1 MKIKQLNLAL
11 ILAASTVGTIAT
23 MAAAPVL
30 AEMTE
35 SAQPRPAVG
44 EVSLVLGEAV
54 VIHAD
59 GSQSRVS
66 QGMSIKA
73 SDRVQTASNGHV
85 HIHFVDDAL
94 VSIRPDSR
102 LRITQYDYDASQ
114 PEASTIRLNLDEGI
128 TRAISGNGARSAKER
143 FRLNTPIAAIGVRGT
158 DFVVSARDE
167 DLRARVNEGA
177 IVVATFSA
185 DCSADALGPCAATGV
200 ELSESNLQ
208 MVAISGRT
216 GSPQLLPATIE
227 RDPEM
232 IEDEARVMVADADTG
247 AEEKAAGVDEYLENI
262 TSQRVQ
268 DEADNI
274 TGSITTQ
281 PPPTI
286 AEVDYTPE
294 VALTAKDLADN
305 QLVWGRWG
313 VANGDH
319 ERMTLA
325 KEEAW
330 PDRDPGNIA
339 VGNTEYVL
347 IRDADGRQRVDA
359 GLGQID
365 FTLSSAQAFYRGEAG
380 ISAMAV
386 RDGAL
391 SVDFNGRSFSTSL
404 DLDHDVTGDIQFTAS
419 GSVDE
424 LGYFRA
430 NSQSG
435 KVTGAV
441 SIDGS
446 EAGYLFEQQ
455 LEAGGIQGLTL
466 WGQ

>member
-1 MKIKQLNLAL
+1 MKIKQLNLVRM
-11 ILAASTVGTIAT
+11 LAASTV
-23 MAAAPVL
+23 AAAATLVTAPVQ
-30 AEMTE
+30 AE
-35 SAQPRPAVG
+35 SLQPRPAVG
-44 EVSLVLGEAV
+44 EVSLVLGDAV

-59 GSQSRVS
+59 GSQSEVS

-73 SDRVQTASNGHV
+73 SDKVQTASNGHV

-128 TRAISGNGARSAKER
+128 TRAISGDGARSAKER

-158 DFVVSARDE
+158 DFVVSARDD
-167 DLRARVNEGA
+167 DLQARVNEGA
-177 IVVATFSA
+177 IVVAPFSS
-185 DCSADALGPCAATGV
+185 DCSADALGPCAVNGV

-208 MVAISGRT
+208 MVAMSGRT
-216 GSPQLLPATIE
+216 GSPQLLPATVE

-232 IEDEARVMVADADTG
+232 IEDEASMMVADADTG
-247 AEEKAAGVDEYLENI
+247 AEEKAAGVDVYLENV

-274 TGSITTQ
+274 TNSITPE

-286 AEVDYTPE
+286 AQVDFTPE
-294 VALTAKDLADN
+294 EALTANDLADN

-313 VANGDH
+313 VANGDL

-330 PDRDPGNIA
+330 PDRDPANIA
-339 VGNTEYVL
+339 VGNSEYVL
-347 IRDADGRQRVDA
+347 IRDTDGRGRVDA

-365 FTLSSAQAFYRGEAG
+365 FALSSAQAFYRGEAG
-380 ISAMAV
+380 VSAMAV

-391 SVDFNGRSFSTSL
+391 SVNFDSRSFSTSL
-404 DLDHDVTGDIQFTAS
+404 DLDHDVTGEIQFTSAGRVS
-419 GSVDE
+419 EDGFFLS
-424 LGYFRA
+424 

-435 KVTGAV
+435 KVSGAV

>member
-1 MKIKQLNLAL
+1 M
-11 ILAASTVGTIAT
+11 
-23 MAAAPVL
+23 
-30 AEMTE
+30 
-35 SAQPRPAVG
+35 
-44 EVSLVLGEAV
+44 
-54 VIHAD
+54 
-59 GSQSRVS
+59 
-66 QGMSIKA
+66 
-73 SDRVQTASNGHV
+73 
-85 HIHFVDDAL
+85 
-94 VSIRPDSR
+94 
-102 LRITQYDYDASQ
+102 
-114 PEASTIRLNLDEGI
+114 
-128 TRAISGNGARSAKER
+128 
-143 FRLNTPIAAIGVRGT
+143 
-158 DFVVSARDE
+158 
-167 DLRARVNEGA
+167 
-177 IVVATFSA
+177 
-185 DCSADALGPCAATGV
+185 
-200 ELSESNLQ
+200 
-208 MVAISGRT
+208 
-216 GSPQLLPATIE
+216 
-227 RDPEM
+227 
-232 IEDEARVMVADADTG
+232 
-247 AEEKAAGVDEYLENI
+247 
-262 TSQRVQ
+262 
-268 DEADNI
+268 
-274 TGSITTQ
+274 
-281 PPPTI
+281 
-286 AEVDYTPE
+286 DYTPE

>member
-1 MKIKQLNLAL
+1 MKIKQLNLAVML
-11 ILAASTVGTIAT
+11 AVSTLGGLAAVS
-23 MAAAPVL
+23 AAPVY
-30 AEMTE
+30 AE
-35 SAQPRPAVG
+35 SAQPVPAVG

-59 GSQSRVS
+59 GTRSQIN

-73 SDRVQTASNGHV
+73 SDKVQTANNGHV

-94 VSIRPDSR
+94 ISIRPDSQ
-102 LRITQYDYDASQ
+102 LRITQYDYDPDQ

-177 IVVATFSA
+177 IVVAPFSA
-185 DCSADALGPCAATGV
+185 DCSVDALGPCAVNGI
-200 ELSESNLQ
+200 ELSESQLQ
-208 MVAISGRT
+208 MVAMSGRT
-216 GSPQLLPATIE
+216 SAPRLLPATVE
-227 RDPEM
+227 RDPNM
-232 IEDEARVMVADADTG
+232 IEDEAGVMVADADTTS
-247 AEEKAAGVDEYLENI
+247 ADEKTAGVGVYLENV

-274 TGSITTQ
+274 TNTITTQ

-294 VALTAKDLADN
+294 TALTAQDTADSN
-305 QLVWGRWG
+305 LVWGRWG
-313 VANGDH
+313 AANGDL
-319 ERMTLA
+319 ERLTLA
-325 KEEAW
+325 TNEAW
-330 PDRDPGNIA
+330 SSRDPNDIT

-347 IRDADGRQRVDA
+347 IRDADGRQRIDA

-365 FTLSSAQAFYRGEAG
+365 FALSSAQAFYHGEAG

-391 SVDFNGRSFSTSL
+391 SVNFNDRSFNTSL
-404 DLDHDVTGDIQFTAS
+404 DLDHDVTGDIQFNAS
-419 GSVDE
+419 GNVDE
-424 LGYFRA
+424 LGFFRS
-430 NSQSG
+430 NSASG
-435 KVTGAV
+435 KVVGAV
-441 SIDGS
+441 SIDGD

>member
-1 MKIKQLNLAL
+1 MKIKQLKLAL
-11 ILAASTVGTIAT
+11 VLAASTLGTVAAMTAT
-23 MAAAPVL
+23 PAL
-30 AEMTE
+30 AE
-35 SAQPRPAVG
+35 SAQPMPAVG

-59 GSQSRVS
+59 GSQSPVS

-73 SDRVQTASNGHV
+73 SDNVQTASNGHV

-177 IVVATFSA
+177 IIVAPFSA
-185 DCSADALGPCAATGV
+185 DCSADALGPCSVNGV

-208 MVAISGRT
+208 MVAMSGRT
-216 GSPQLLPATIE
+216 SSPQLLPATVE

-232 IEDEARVMVADADTG
+232 IEDEASVMVADADTG
-247 AEEKAAGVDEYLENI
+247 AEEKAAGVDVYLENV
-262 TSQRVQ
+262 TAQRVQ

-274 TGSITTQ
+274 TSSVTPE

-286 AEVDYTPE
+286 AEVDFTPE

-313 VANGDH
+313 VANGDL

-330 PDRDPGNIA
+330 PDRDLGNIA
-339 VGNTEYVL
+339 ITDRNTEYVL

-365 FTLSSAQAFYRGEAG
+365 FTLSSAQAFYHGEAG
-380 ISAMAV
+380 VSAMAV

-404 DLDHDVTGDIQFTAS
+404 DLDHDVTGDIQFTAT
-419 GSVDE
+419 GNVDE
-424 LGYFRA
+424 QGFLRA
-430 NSQSG
+430 NSQTG
-435 KVTGAV
+435 KVLGAT

-446 EAGYLFEQQ
+446 EAGYMFEQQ

>member
-1 MKIKQLNLAL
+1 MKIKQLNLAVV
-11 ILAASTVGTIAT
+11 LAASTLGVV
-23 MAAAPVL
+23 AALTVSPAL
-30 AEMTE
+30 AE
-35 SAQPRPAVG
+35 SVQPTPAVG

-59 GSQSRVS
+59 GSQSPVS

-73 SDRVQTASNGHV
+73 SDNVQTASNGHV

-158 DFVVSARDE
+158 DFVVSAHDE

-177 IVVATFSA
+177 IIVAPFSA
-185 DCSADALGPCAATGV
+185 DCSADALGPCSVNGV

-208 MVAISGRT
+208 VVAMSGRT
-216 GSPQLLPATIE
+216 SSPQLLPATVE
-227 RDPEM
+227 RDSEM
-232 IEDEARVMVADADTG
+232 IEYEASVMVAEADTG
-247 AEEKAAGVDEYLENI
+247 AEEKAADVDAYLENV
-262 TSQRVQ
+262 TAQRVQ
-268 DEADNI
+268 DEVDNI
-274 TGSITTQ
+274 TSSVTPE

-286 AEVDYTPE
+286 AEVDFTPE

-313 VANGDH
+313 VANGDL

-330 PDRDPGNIA
+330 PDRDLGNIA
-339 VGNTEYVL
+339 IADSNTEYVL

-365 FTLSSAQAFYRGEAG
+365 FTLSSAQAFYHGEAG
-380 ISAMAV
+380 VSAMAV

-404 DLDHDVTGDIQFTAS
+404 DLDHDVTGDIQFTAT
-419 GSVDE
+419 GNVDE
-424 LGYFRA
+424 QGFLRA
-430 NSQSG
+430 NSQTG
-435 KVTGAV
+435 KVLGAT
-441 SIDGS
+441 SIDGT

>member
-11 ILAASTVGTIAT
+11 ILAASTVGAIAT

-30 AEMTE
+30 AE

-73 SDRVQTASNGHV
+73 SDKVQTASNGHV

-177 IVVATFSA
+177 IVVAPFSA

-208 MVAISGRT
+208 MVAMSGRT

-232 IEDEARVMVADADTG
+232 IEDEASVMVADADTG
-247 AEEKAAGVDEYLENI
+247 AEEKAAGVDEYLENV
-262 TSQRVQ
+262 TAQRVQ
-268 DEADNI
+268 DEANNI
-274 TGSITTQ
+274 TSSVTPE
-281 PPPTI
+281 PPPTV

-294 VALTAKDLADN
+294 IAFSSKDTAESNLA
-305 QLVWGRWG
+305 WGRWG
-313 VANGDH
+313 VANGDL
-319 ERMTLA
+319 ERLTVTIA
-325 KEEAW
+325 DAREG
-330 PDRDPGNIA
+330 RDVGI
-339 VGNTEYVL
+339 GNTVYML
-347 IRDADGRQRVDA
+347 FRDADGRERVDA

-365 FTLSSAQAFYRGEAG
+365 FALSSAQAFYHGEAG
-380 ISAMAV
+380 VSAMAV

-391 SVDFNGRSFSTSL
+391 SVDFNSRSFATSL
-404 DLDHDVTGDIQFTAS
+404 DLDHAVTGDVRFTAT
-419 GSVDE
+419 GNVDE
-424 LGYFRA
+424 QGFFRA
-430 NSQSG
+430 NSQTG
-435 KVTGAV
+435 KMSGAV

-446 EAGYLFEQQ
+446 EAGYMFEQQ

>member
-11 ILAASTVGTIAT
+11 ILTASTVGAIAT

-30 AEMTE
+30 AEITE

-44 EVSLVLGEAV
+44 EVSLVLGNAV

-59 GSQSRVS
+59 GSQSVVS

-73 SDRVQTASNGHV
+73 SDKVQTASNGHV

-102 LRITQYDYDASQ
+102 LRITQYDYDASR

-177 IVVATFSA
+177 IVVAPFSA
-185 DCSADALGPCAATGV
+185 DCSADALGPCAVNGV

-208 MVAISGRT
+208 MVAMSGRT
-216 GSPQLLPATIE
+216 GAPQLLPATVE

-232 IEDEARVMVADADTG
+232 IEDEASMMVADADTG
-247 AEEKAAGVDEYLENI
+247 AEEKAAGVDVYLENV

-274 TGSITTQ
+274 TSSVTPE

-286 AEVDYTPE
+286 ADVDHTPE
-294 VALTAKDLADN
+294 VALTAKDVADS

-313 VANGDH
+313 AANGDL
-319 ERMTLA
+319 ERITLA
-325 KEEAW
+325 MQEAW

-339 VGNTEYVL
+339 VGNSEYVL
-347 IRDADGRQRVDA
+347 VRDADGRQRVDA

-380 ISAMAV
+380 VSAMAV

-391 SVDFNGRSFSTSL
+391 TLDFNSRSFSTSL
-404 DLDHDVTGDIQFTAS
+404 DLDHDVTGDIHFKATGNVTEDGFLLS
-419 GSVDE
+419 
-424 LGYFRA
+424 
-430 NSQSG
+430 NSQGG
-435 KVTGAV
+435 KVAGAV